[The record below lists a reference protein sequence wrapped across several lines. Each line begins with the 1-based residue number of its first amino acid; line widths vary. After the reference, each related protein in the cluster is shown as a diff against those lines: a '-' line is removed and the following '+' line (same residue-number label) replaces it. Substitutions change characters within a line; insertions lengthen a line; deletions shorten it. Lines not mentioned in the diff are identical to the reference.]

1 MDALTFAQMLCS
13 RLCHDLIT
21 PIGAV
26 SSGFEILED
35 CDEEDRA
42 KLMDLTRRSAETASR
57 RLTFYRA
64 AFGHSLASQ
73 HSTFLSIKQ
82 LMEGFLT
89 PIKIHLE
96 WHSPETLDQNKQ
108 FNQQLTSWGRLLMN
122 IVLTGAEGMPY
133 GGGIQITSVQ
143 KNPYFKIN
151 FTGSFVTV
159 RPEVMQ
165 MLKQNSQEETIQ
177 TPLVIQVT
185 FVKLLAK
192 QLQVDL
198 VPDHINNEEFQIQV
212 IPQQAKNDAFS
223 STKLSLLV

>member
-1 MDALTFAQMLCS
+1 MDTLTLAQMLCS

-21 PIGAV
+21 PIGAI

-64 AFGHSLASQ
+64 AFGYSLASQ

-96 WHSPETLDQNKQ
+96 WHSLEALDQNKQ

-133 GGGIQITSVQ
+133 GGEIQITSTQ
-143 KNPYFKIN
+143 RNPYFKIN
-151 FTGSFVTV
+151 FKGSFVTV

-165 MLKQNSQEETIQ
+165 ILKQNSQEETIQ

-192 QLQVDL
+192 QLQVNL
-198 VPDHINNEEFQIQV
+198 VPDQINNEEFQIQV
-212 IPQQAKNDAFS
+212 VAQQAKNDAFS
-223 STKLSLLV
+223 STNHHY